1 MRRVLGRVFS
11 ARGASRGDRRAESF
25 LAPLSVE
32 RPAYYIGDIHG
43 AREALARLLEVLDS
57 DPLREGRAELVFLG
71 DYVDRGEDSR
81 GTIELLA
88 AIAAAAPQAVTVL
101 AGNHERMMLDFLIDP
116 LRHGRAWLANGGLQ
130 TLASFGIR
138 GVTETSSAAQLT
150 DAARALTEA
159 LGRERLDWLRRL
171 PLLHVNGN
179 LHAVHAGADPGLPMD
194 RQPADTLL
202 WGHGDFRHIVRDD
215 GNWII
220 HGHTTYPHPQ
230 IADGRI
236 AIDTGAWHSGILTAA
251 FVRPGVPVRF
261 LDSRGG

>member
-1 MRRVLGRVFS
+1 MLGNVFAARPRGGRRSEG
-11 ARGASRGDRRAESF
+11 F

-43 AREALARLLEVLDS
+43 ARDALERLLVVLDN

-71 DYVDRGEDSR
+71 DYVDRGEASR
-81 GTIELLA
+81 ETIELLA
-88 AIAAAAPQAVTVL
+88 AIAAAAPGAVTVL
-101 AGNHERMMLDFLIDP
+101 AGNHERMMLDFLADP
-116 LRHGRAWLANGGLQ
+116 VRHGRAWLANGGLQ

-138 GVTETSSAAQLT
+138 GVTETASAGRLT

-159 LGRERLDWLRRL
+159 LGPERLAWLRGL
-171 PLLHVNGN
+171 PLMHRNGN
-179 LHAVHAGADPGLPMD
+179 LHAVHAGADPGLAMD
-194 RQPADTLL
+194 SQPADTLL
-202 WGHGDFRHIVRDD
+202 WGHGDFRHVARDD

-230 IADGRI
+230 ISDGRI
-236 AIDTGAWHSGILTAA
+236 GIDTGAWHTGILTAA